1 MGSQRVRYDLATKVK
16 NFCRAVGEVG
26 DAMEESASFGEAGTR
41 SRPLHC
47 LPPPGDS
54 SKEERPFLPSRGSG
68 DFENQ
73 VYQANPNR
81 YSHPSSQDPSF
92 LWQLFYQP
100 ERPTGVFLTNTPTN
114 ILTNTPRGC
123 EVSPCSSTTLSVN
136 SWV

>member
-54 SKEERPFLPSRGSG
+54 SKEERPFLLPEVQGTLRIRFIKQIRTDVPIPVLRTPAFSGS
-68 DFENQ
+68 
-73 VYQANPNR
+73 
-81 YSHPSSQDPSF
+81 SSISLKDPQGSF
-92 LWQLFYQP
+92 
-100 ERPTGVFLTNTPTN
+100 
-114 ILTNTPRGC
+114 
-123 EVSPCSSTTLSVN
+123 
-136 SWV
+136 